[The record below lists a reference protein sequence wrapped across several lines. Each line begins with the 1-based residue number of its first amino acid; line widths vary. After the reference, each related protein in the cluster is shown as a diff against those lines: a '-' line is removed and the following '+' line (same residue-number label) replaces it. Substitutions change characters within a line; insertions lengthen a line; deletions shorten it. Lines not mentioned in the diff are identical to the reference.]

1 VLGQSKD
8 NQVLLR
14 VNSIELIYQLH
25 NVFLHIVCSRVTFEM
40 FNHSFAKFCFKES
53 YDDNEDLNTTLYLC
67 RLIMSFLCLLYGPPT
82 FAYAVCLTVVCCS
95 YLKRAFKTSTDL
107 YSTLK
112 QSRST
117 KRDLRRRGL
126 FRFGSSIGIA
136 CLIDSCAELFME
148 SFCLL
153 INLWMVFGANNP
165 IDMVLNS
172 LAIEFI
178 KDIGVLLRCDRDD
191 CLTRPSDN
199 EFCSFFMYSSCLLA
213 LSKYFCFVYFDFI
226 ATMLSCFTR
235 AQMA

>member
-1 VLGQSKD
+1 MALQR
-8 NQVLLR
+8 LHMLR
-14 VNSIELIYQLH
+14 VLP
-25 NVFLHIVCSRVTFEM
+25 F
-40 FNHSFAKFCFKES
+40 
-53 YDDNEDLNTTLYLC
+53 
-67 RLIMSFLCLLYGPPT
+67 
-82 FAYAVCLTVVCCS
+82 VCCS

-172 LAIEFI
+172 LAIEFN
-178 KDIGVLLRCDRDD
+178 KDFGVLQRYDHDD
-191 CLTRPSDN
+191 CLNRLSDN
-199 EFCSFFMYSSCLLA
+199 EFCSFFMYSSGLLT
-213 LSKYFCFVYFDFI
+213 LSKSVCFIVFDFI
-226 ATMLSCFTR
+226 ATMFSCFAR
-235 AQMA
+235 AQMALTHHYSRRCRNEYPGVIVTIEERLRVKSKASRDNFLSPLENACGKHLPSSSGSCSIAPSARKYSARIYVPNV